1 MGAFLMT
8 SPFNQIEQII
18 SEVEKVIVGKRHVI
32 ELSLTALFASGH
44 VLIEDVPGV
53 GKTMLVRSLAKSV
66 DVNFKRIQFT
76 PDLLP
81 SDVTGISVFNPE
93 TREFEFRPGP
103 ITGNIILADEINR
116 TAPRTQAALLEGMAE
131 KSVTVDG
138 VTRPLADPFFVMATQ
153 NPIEYEGTY
162 TLPEAQ
168 LDRFLL
174 KIEMGYPSAA
184 EELALLAEK
193 QSEDT
198 LLEAEAVIHLTDLLN
213 LKKASQATQISAE
226 LKQYIVDLV
235 HATRTHFA
243 VSLGV
248 SPRGTIAMMMAAKSY
263 AFIKGREFVMPDDIQ
278 YLAPY
283 VFEHRLLL
291 TPEATYQAVKQA
303 DVISDVLNA
312 VPVPVEKG
320 SFHA

>member
-1 MGAFLMT
+1 MT

-32 ELSLTALFASGH
+32 ELSLTALFAGGH

-53 GKTMLVRSLAKSV
+53 GKTMLVRTLAKSV

-174 KIEMGYPSAA
+174 KIEMGYPSAE
-184 EELALLAEK
+184 EELALLSEK

-198 LLEAEAVIHLTDLLN
+198 LLEAEAVIHLTDLLS
-213 LKKASQATQISAE
+213 LKKASQATQISTE

-235 HATRTHFA
+235 HATRAHFA

-263 AFIKGREFVMPDDIQ
+263 AFLKGREFVTPDDIK
-278 YLAPY
+278 YLAPF

-303 DVISDVLNA
+303 DVIQDVLNS
-312 VPVPVEKG
+312 VPIPVEKR
-320 SFHA
+320 SSHA